1 MFFAD
6 EVEKRRHAMPT
17 IVACFKWVID
27 EAYIRR
33 SSSGE
38 LDFSSVDYKISE
50 YDRNAIEEAV
60 RLKELHGGNVIT
72 VTVGVPEA
80 TKGVKDALSRGS
92 DQAYFIADASFG
104 NLESSQTAAILAE
117 VIRSRIV
124 SYDLII
130 CGEGSSDLYAQQV
143 GARLAEHLEI
153 PCISFVQKLSMDGGR
168 LIAERK
174 VEQYIEIT
182 ATPLPAL
189 VTVLPEINS
198 PRIPGVKDTLT
209 ASKKPTVTIKKDE
222 LSPIGEARLQTTGI
236 SASRMDRTCEKFG
249 TEAAELTRFVESLRK
264 KGAIR

>member
-1 MFFAD
+1 M
-6 EVEKRRHAMPT
+6 
-17 IVACFKWVID
+17 
-27 EAYIRR
+27 
-33 SSSGE
+33 
-38 LDFSSVDYKISE
+38 
-50 YDRNAIEEAV
+50 
-60 RLKELHGGNVIT
+60 
-72 VTVGVPEA
+72 TVGVPEA

-153 PCISFVQKLSMDGGR
+153 PCISFVQKLSMEGGR

-174 VEQYIEIT
+174 VEQYTEIT

-198 PRIPGVKDTLT
+198 PRIPGVKDTLM
-209 ASKKPTVTIKKDE
+209 ASKKPVVVLKKED
-222 LSPIGEARLQTTGI
+222 LAAVGQGHLQIIGLTA
-236 SASRMDRTCEKFG
+236 ARMDRKCEMFG
-249 TEAAELTRFVESLRK
+249 TSTDEITRLMESLRK
-264 KGAIR
+264 KGVTD

>member
-60 RLKELHGGNVIT
+60 RLKELHGGNVI
-72 VTVGVPEA
+72 
-80 TKGVKDALSRGS
+80 
-92 DQAYFIADASFG
+92 IADASFG

-222 LSPIGEARLQTTGI
+222 LSLIGEARLQTTGI
-236 SASRMDRTCEKFG
+236 SASRVDRTCEKFG